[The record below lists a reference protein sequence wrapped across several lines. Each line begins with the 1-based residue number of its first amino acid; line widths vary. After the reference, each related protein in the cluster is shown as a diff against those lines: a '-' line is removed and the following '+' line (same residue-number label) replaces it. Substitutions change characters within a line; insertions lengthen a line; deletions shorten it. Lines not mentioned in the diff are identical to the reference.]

1 MRLNITHKMIV
12 GFALMVVFI
21 IVVGAGGFSVI
32 QLISQK
38 FENVTQNVVPS
49 LTDGLGQLVR
59 LEGANQELFAALS
72 QRQVRELNLQ
82 RKSFDQQLEQF
93 KADQQLLAKRVS
105 DNPVLMTSLNK
116 ISSLVDQYFSQA
128 DAVLTERKNILDNE
142 RYIIDA
148 DIKVRKLDNTL
159 SGALSKL
166 QVDHAGTPVAKAG
179 KKLAKTLGIFRSRL
193 MNFSRT
199 KSLSRLEKLLKTKQ
213 GDIRKG
219 YEDIIRLGGSFRTY
233 EDDINA
239 IEQQF
244 YGDEGLIAHLRAMSV
259 AESAQALRLQQ
270 TYKLIAET
278 RSAVESFVD
287 ENNEILNQAQDQAR
301 QEVSL
306 GRWLIVGLSIGAVI
320 FALLVAA
327 LLVQTIRIPLAH
339 IHQRLSA
346 VRQGDLNVTFEVSR
360 QDEFGDLS
368 TYLNEVVS
376 GLKDILQQVAE
387 GAERLSNVANT
398 NAAISEQ
405 TTLSMSMQSMQLEQT
420 SSAAVEMEH
429 SVAEVAGHSKTT
441 LNAVHEFESLS
452 SDVSQQMLETV
463 TSIET
468 QAQGIDQ
475 AMQVSQE
482 MSAFG
487 KQIVMILTTIQDIAE
502 KTNLLALNA
511 AIEAARAGEQG
522 RGFAVVADEVRALA
536 GRTRDSVQD
545 IQNMVGNMQNAIS
558 RVSEVMDQSYQ
569 QTQNCV
575 EQAGRSQEVLGA
587 MNDAVAHI
595 RDLNTFI
602 ETAASEQTDAVA
614 EVSQTLVSI
623 STAAA
628 ETSKGAQSAASS
640 SHELLEV
647 ARRQQELL
655 SKFSTS

>member
-475 AMQVSQE
+475 AMGVSQE

-487 KQIVMILTTIQDIAE
+487 KQIVMILTTIQDIAD

-545 IQNMVGNMQNAIS
+545 IQSMVGNMQNAIT

>member
-1 MRLNITHKMIV
+1 MRLNITHKMTV

-49 LTDGLGQLVR
+49 LTDGLRQLVR
-59 LEGANQELFAALS
+59 LEDANQELFAALS
-72 QRQVRELNLQ
+72 QRQVRELSLQ

-116 ISSLVDQYFSQA
+116 ISALVDQYFSQA

-219 YEDIIRLGGSFRTY
+219 YEDIIRLGGAFRAY
-233 EDDINA
+233 EDDING

-244 YGDEGLIAHLRAMSV
+244 YGDDGLIAHLRAMSA

-287 ENNEILNQAQDQAR
+287 ENNQILNQAQDQAR

-327 LLVQTIRIPLAH
+327 LLVQTIRMPLAH

-387 GAERLSNVANT
+387 GAERLSNVANK

-405 TTLSMSMQSMQLEQT
+405 TTLSMNMQSMQLEQT

-475 AMQVSQE
+475 AMGVSQE

-487 KQIVMILTTIQDIAE
+487 KQIVMILTTIQDIAD

-545 IQNMVGNMQNAIS
+545 IQSMVGNMQNAIA

-628 ETSKGAQSAASS
+628 ETSKGAESAASS

-647 ARRQQELL
+647 SRRQQELL